1 MPLANSG
8 WRIALVLVEISFWVA
23 LMLLLHP
30 LLAMSQI
37 GGFTPHFSVFASFK
51 IGRWSAEVS
60 CPIVSQPLWP
70 ACWIDTPDGSS
81 SSVSR
86 ADQHAWDVYRKEVD
100 VVPPDVVLAIRG
112 AVAGSCVDDVW
123 NIWSRSAE
131 ACLFNAY

>member
-8 WRIALVLVEISFWVA
+8 WRIALVLVGISFWVA
-23 LMLLLHP
+23 LMRLLHP

-100 VVPPDVVLAIRG
+100 VVPPDVVLG
-112 AVAGSCVDDVW
+112 
-123 NIWSRSAE
+123 N
-131 ACLFNAY
+131 